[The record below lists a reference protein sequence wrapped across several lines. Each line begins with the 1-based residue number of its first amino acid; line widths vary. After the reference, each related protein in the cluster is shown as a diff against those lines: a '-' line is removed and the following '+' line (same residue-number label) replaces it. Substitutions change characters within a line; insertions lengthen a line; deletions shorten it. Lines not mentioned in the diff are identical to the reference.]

1 MKKTL
6 TAFAAVTSAAL
17 VTTALVTPVS
27 AGPVLDRVNAKGF
40 VQCGVSQGVPGFSN
54 PDTSGNWTG
63 LDVDACRMIA
73 AAVFGDANKVKYTPL
88 SAKERFTALQ
98 SGEIDVLSRNTTW
111 TLVRD
116 SALGLNFTYVTYYD
130 GQGFMVR
137 KNLGVKSGL
146 ELDGASVCT
155 NLGTTTELNLS
166 DYFRA
171 NGMKFKGV
179 FFEKADEVIAAYDA
193 GRCDVYTTDRSG
205 LAAQRL
211 KLADPNAHMVLPETI
226 SKEPLGPVVRHGDN
240 RWGDVVRWSLIAM
253 IEAEDL
259 GVSSANVDQLRADAN
274 AHPNI
279 KRLLGTEGETGD
291 SLGLPNDWGYNIIK
305 LVGSYDEIY
314 DRNVGPNTPLGLARG
329 VNALWKDGGILYAMP
344 VR

>member
-27 AGPVLDRVNAKGF
+27 AGPVLDRVMAKGF

-73 AAVFGDANKVKYTPL
+73 AAVFGDATKVKYTPL

-116 SALGLNFTYVTYYD
+116 TALGLNFTYVTYYD

-166 DYFRA
+166 DYFRK
-171 NGMKFKGV
+171 NNMKFKGV

-193 GRCDVYTTDRSG
+193 GRCDVYTTDQSA
-205 LAAQRL
+205 LAAQRTKL
-211 KLADPNAHMVLPETI
+211 KNPAEHMVLPEII
-226 SKEPLGPVVRHGDN
+226 SKEPLGPVVAHGDDQ
-240 RWGDVVRWSLIAM
+240 WFDIVKWTGYASL
-253 IEAEDL
+253 EAEENGVTSKNAADL
-259 GVSSANVDQLRADAN
+259 KANSTDPVQR
-274 AHPNI
+274 
-279 KRLLGTEGETGD
+279 RLLGAEGDTGKN
-291 SLGLPNDWGYNIIK
+291 LGLSKDWAYNIITQ
-305 LVGSYDEIY
+305 VGNYGEQFEKHL
-314 DRNVGPNTPLGLARG
+314 GPNTAVNLPRGL
-329 VNALWKDGGILYAMP
+329 NNLWNNGGIQYPMP